1 MSKKKISTKNLFFL
15 KSFMKTFALLM
26 LPLAIISA
34 YSLYRFHQDS
44 VQTMEARNRNMIYQI
59 KTQADS
65 MFHTVDLLTDFLSG
79 SASTNNTLQDIFL
92 QETPSALS
100 SKQARALILAL
111 QSIVSS
117 NEYSHSCYLYYENA
131 FGRYIA
137 TSNGLSYVHNYS
149 DSSWLKSCQDYPSD
163 FWYETKEISTY
174 SLTPDKN
181 VFAIYQKLYSR
192 YSAVLPIGVLVT
204 YFDVDSFQ
212 DYINSFILY
221 PDQTILFLQEGKT
234 PLFQTDDKDF
244 SDIWEPLA
252 LKLDT
257 TDGYQAFTVK
267 YDGTSYL
274 VSLVPASR
282 EGLFYVS
289 LVPRKALAQQTGPL
303 MSAFCLI
310 AAAACILSIFLA
322 LLEARK
328 EYAQLQNLINLF
340 NSPDNAVSVNRPIS
354 VRSSDPYQIILNN
367 IIHLFLKQN
376 YLKLQLDN
384 KKYQNQLLEFRA
396 LQHQINPHFLFNT
409 LNTIYWESIRQ
420 TGSPNTCSSM
430 ISSLSEIMS
439 YSLTDIHGKVPV
451 QKELEYLQHYT
462 GIQQIRY
469 GNKFE
474 VIYDI
479 DDETLEKPIIKMV
492 LQPLVENSIYHG
504 IKPKDGN
511 GTIKVK
517 LYHQHNRIVVRIL
530 DNGIGIPSDML
541 ADLRQQLTSEDQ
553 ETSAHIGLLNTN
565 RRLILTYGESS
576 VIRLYSRYGR
586 GTIVAFSIPAE

>member
-1 MSKKKISTKNLFFL
+1 
-15 KSFMKTFALLM
+15 M

-34 YSLYRFHQDS
+34 YSLYRFREDS

-92 QETPSALS
+92 QETPSSFS

-163 FWYETKEISTY
+163 FWYETKKISTY

-221 PDQTILFLQEGKT
+221 PDQTILFLREGQA
-234 PLFQTDDKDF
+234 PLFQTAEEDF
-244 SDIWEPLA
+244 SGIWERLA
-252 LKLDT
+252 PKLDT
-257 TDGYQAFTVK
+257 ADGYQAFTVK

-289 LVPRKALAQQTGPL
+289 LVPRKALAQQTGSL
-303 MSAFCLI
+303 MSAFFLI

-322 LLEARK
+322 LLEAKK
-328 EYAQLQNLINLF
+328 EYTQLQNLIDLF
-340 NSPDNAVSVNRPIS
+340 NSPDNAVAVNRPVS
-354 VRSSDPYQIILNN
+354 VRASDPYQIILHN
-367 IIHLFLKQN
+367 IINLFLKQN

-384 KKYQNQLLEFRA
+384 KQYQNQLLELRA

-409 LNTIYWESIRQ
+409 LNTIYWESIRL
-420 TGSPNTCSSM
+420 TDGPNTCSSM
-430 ISSLSEIMS
+430 ISALSEIMS
-439 YSLTDIHGKVPV
+439 YSLTDVHGKVPI

-462 GIQQIRY
+462 SIQQIRY
-469 GNKFE
+469 GNKFD

-479 DDETLEKPIIKMV
+479 DDDTLKKPIIKMI

-504 IKPKDGN
+504 IKKLDRN
-511 GTIKVK
+511 GTIKIKV
-517 LYHQHNRIVVRIL
+517 YHQHDRISIHIL
-530 DNGIGIPSDML
+530 DNGAGIPEDKL
-541 ADLRQQLTSEDQ
+541 ADLKQQLASESQ
-553 ETSAHIGLLNTN
+553 ETSTHIGLLNTN
-565 RRLILTYGESS
+565 RRLILAYGESS
-576 VIRLYSRYGR
+576 VIRLYSRYGM
-586 GTIVAFSIPAE
+586 GTVITFSIPAE